1 MWRNR
6 LYIAAGGILV
16 ALCAVLLG
24 SGRGLTLV
32 NLPGLVLVLGGTFV
46 ASVIGHSL
54 PAVLALLRR
63 VPRLLRETPQPG
75 LADRDTLL
83 LVAGL
88 YRRGDVRGAE
98 RASQGL
104 RDDFLLQG
112 ARLALDPYNGAEL
125 ARVMQWRMRHRQE
138 QDAAEVR
145 ILRTMAG
152 FAPAFGMLGTVLGL
166 VSVLGELGPGSVQHM
181 GVAMGFGLLSTLYG
195 LLAANL
201 LLRPLALKLE
211 DRSRRRLS
219 QMGFLLEAV
228 VMLYERQHPLL
239 LGEYLDCGPAG
250 PAAPAAAPALP
261 SAGQGKVR
269 RLAMG
274 RA

>member
-6 LYIAAGGILV
+6 FYIAAGSILV

-24 SGRGLTLV
+24 SGHGLTLV
-32 NLPGLVLVLGGTFV
+32 NLPGLMLVLGGTFV

-54 PAVLALLRR
+54 PAVLDLWRR
-63 VPRLLRETPQPG
+63 VPRLLREIPKPDLT
-75 LADRDTLL
+75 DRDTLL

-98 RASQGL
+98 RAAQEL

-166 VSVLGELGPGSVQHM
+166 VSVLGDLGPGGIQHL
-181 GVAMGFGLLSTLYG
+181 GLAMGFGLLSTLYG

-211 DRSRRRLS
+211 DHSRRRLS

-239 LGEYLDCGPAG
+239 LSEYLDCGLTA
-250 PAAPAAAPALP
+250 PAAPAPTQVVPPL
-261 SAGQGKVR
+261 GTGKVR
-269 RLAMG
+269 RLAIG